1 MLRCLREYL
10 VAGSLAALLRN
21 QVVLERI
28 LVVVAVDRHLE
39 LVDRHLELVDRHLE
53 LVDRHLELVD
63 RLLELVDRLHIAVEL
78 GLVGNR
84 NLVEPC

>member
-53 LVDRHLELVD
+53 LVDR
-63 RLLELVDRLHIAVEL
+63 LLELVDRLHIAVEL

>member
-1 MLRCLREYL
+1 M
-10 VAGSLAALLRN
+10 
-21 QVVLERI
+21 LERI

-53 LVDRHLELVD
+53 PVDRH
-63 RLLELVDRLHIAVEL
+63 LELVDRLHIAVEL
-78 GLVGNR
+78 DLVGNR